1 METNIDAH
9 PTKPAKAAK
18 GLDNEDRIKKA
29 SSDTKATKD
38 TKRAMAPNLNNRSVP
53 FRKPNKEST
62 R

>member
-1 METNIDAH
+1 METKSEAH

-29 SSDTKATKD
+29 SSDTKPAKD
-38 TKRAMAPNLNNRSVP
+38 SKRAMAPNLNNRSVP